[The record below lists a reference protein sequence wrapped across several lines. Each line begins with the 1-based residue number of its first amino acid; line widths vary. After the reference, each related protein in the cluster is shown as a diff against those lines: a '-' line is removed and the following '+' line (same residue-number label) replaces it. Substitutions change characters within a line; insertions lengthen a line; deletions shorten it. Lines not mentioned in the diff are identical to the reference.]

1 MKRSVLILISLLLL
15 LSFTACGNDAEEPK
29 DPAQDE
35 TLSHTH
41 KWEAATCTRGELC
54 WSCGE
59 TRGEALGHTWTDATC
74 QKLKTCSVCKAE
86 EGSFLPHVSDGNA
99 TCTVCKQ
106 ALNQVAKLDLLDMTS
121 DRVVYDGVIVRL
133 NLVGTEHPRSAGYL
147 KNFEIYDPNGA
158 LVAQGGDW
166 PEKVTKYLVNEPGN
180 DQHRTFLESEF
191 IPLPPGEYLIKYRA
205 YGFFSDYVDKDGN
218 RLYYVPKPI
227 WDTTAEEKEKIR
239 LSIPYYF
246 HDNSP
251 VEGSAPLIVR

>member
-1 MKRSVLILISLLLL
+1 MKNQRLFLPMLLTCALLLML
-15 LSFTACGNDAEEPK
+15 LLTACEEP
-29 DPAQDE
+29 
-35 TLSHTH
+35 HTH
-41 KWEAATCTRGELC
+41 SWQPATCTRGEIC
-54 WSCGE
+54 WDCGE

-106 ALNQVAKLDLLDMTS
+106 ALNQVAKLDLRDMTS
-121 DRVVYDGVIVRL
+121 NRIVYDGVIVRL
-133 NLVGTEHPRSAGYL
+133 NLVGTEHPGSAGYL
-147 KNFEIYDPNGA
+147 KNFEIYDQNGA

-166 PEKVTKYLVNEPGN
+166 PEKVTKYIDDEAGN
-180 DQHRTFLESEF
+180 DQHRTFLESEL

-205 YGFFSDYVDKDGN
+205 YDFFQDYVDKDGN
-218 RLYYVPKPI
+218 RLYDIPSKLP
-227 WDTTAEEKEKIR
+227 WEKTAEEKEKIR
-239 LSIPYYF
+239 LSTPYYF